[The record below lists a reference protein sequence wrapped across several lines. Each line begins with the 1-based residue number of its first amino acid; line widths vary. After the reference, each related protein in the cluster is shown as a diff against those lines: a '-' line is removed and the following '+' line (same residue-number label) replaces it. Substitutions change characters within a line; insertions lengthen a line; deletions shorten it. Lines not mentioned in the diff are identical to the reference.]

1 MTEYRLHS
9 NGLVYT
15 PGILEWAK
23 VGMLSDINKM
33 VEIISKGYGLSQN
46 VAYSLLSGHIDYRV
60 EGETVIFE
68 VEEV

>member
-1 MTEYRLHS
+1 MVEYRLHS

-15 PGILEWAK
+15 PGFLEWAK
-23 VGMLSDINKM
+23 VGMLSDSNKM

-60 EGETVIFE
+60 EDETVIFE
-68 VEEV
+68 AEE